1 MSFQIKDFASIVLSE
16 INHARAVTS
25 KITDFQPGSVA
36 RTLLEAPAVEIEELY
51 LQMLLGLRD
60 AIPVATFLSFGFDK
74 LPAARAVG
82 FVSVTASA
90 PLENNRPIPAGTTF
104 STPDGRVYATLADT
118 VWLAG
123 SSSITLQ
130 VAHETAGVV
139 GNVAADVINSSGAFG
154 LGFTISNQAISNG
167 RDEET
172 GTEREA
178 RFADF
183 VRSLSRGT
191 VIACL
196 YAARSA
202 RLLALDGTITEYV
215 TRAGLDEQAG
225 HVRIYAYSN
234 LGIPS
239 APLLA
244 EGQRIIDGWRDDE
257 TGTVVPGYRAA
268 GVRVDMLPMVE
279 RAVPLAF
286 QVGMFSG
293 YDLTPAVTQRLRDI
307 ASEAIRNVQPG
318 TTLWLGTLVE
328 LLLAA
333 PGVRSVVPASNENV
347 NCAVNE
353 ALVPGTITITE
364 LTY

>member
-1 MSFQIKDFASIVLSE
+1 MFQIKDFASITLSQ

-60 AIPVATFLSFGFDK
+60 AIPVATFLSFGFNK
-74 LPAARAVG
+74 LPSARAVG
-82 FVSVTASA
+82 YVSVTAVS
-90 PLENNRPIPAGTTF
+90 PLESNRPIPAGTTF

-123 SSSITLQ
+123 STSIILQ
-130 VAHETAGVV
+130 VAHERAGVA
-139 GNVAADVINSSGAFG
+139 GNVAAGVITSSGAFG
-154 LGFTISNQAISNG
+154 VGFTISNQAISNG

-172 GTEREA
+172 DAEREA

-191 VIACL
+191 VTACL
-196 YAARSA
+196 YAARST
-202 RLLALDGTITEYV
+202 RLLAPDGTITEYV
-215 TRAGLDEQAG
+215 MRAGLDEQAG
-225 HVRIYAYSN
+225 YVRIYIYSN

-239 APLLA
+239 LELLA
-244 EGQRIIDGWRDDE
+244 EGQRVIDGWRDEE
-257 TGTVVPGYRAA
+257 TGTVMPGYRAA

-279 RAVPLAF
+279 RSVPLAF

-293 YDLTPAVTQRLRDI
+293 YELTPAVIQRLRDI
-307 ASEAIRNVQPG
+307 ASDSVRNVQPG

-328 LLLAA
+328 QLLAA
-333 PGVRSVVPASNENV
+333 PGVRSVVPASNENI

-353 ALVPGTITITE
+353 ALIPGTIAITE
-364 LTY
+364 LAY